1 MAPTW
6 YFVLS
11 SHSFLDRC
19 VIAACIVCL
28 FSNLPTNYLPRLL
41 LYAQHHLP
49 NLRASERWDTKVL
62 CSVSA
67 PIDRRESFLKWVMI
81 QGRQRKKKVKKFYFL
96 FSIFYFHFL
105 LGVLPFKGK
114 TLQNRYDNPYFS
126 PCQHSSC
133 AMTIWNQT
141 KILTLPFYNLLI
153 FQMLGVERLLFFMF
167 PTVGF
172 FLDTGR
178 TQRVCYC
185 QTVESFSRDYFP
197 QSGWCIARLLTS
209 PWMGSQCRYRDKIP
223 HPHIH
228 IPYIQTTPWGSLS
241 HKRGFVWIKKKF
253 SFWSMRWI
261 MDCIWKL
268 RKSGCTD
275 LSQLGATLQWQA
287 HLYLYLYLYF
297 YCGLSFN

>member
-41 LYAQHHLP
+41 LYAQHFP

-81 QGRQRKKKVKKFYFL
+81 QGGQRKKTVKNLGNSRFKSKTPKTVMTTHISPLVSTVPVQWQFEIRPKFWPYHFTTYYFSRWWGKKGCYFL
-96 FSIFYFHFL
+96 CFL
-105 LGVLPFKGK
+105 L
-114 TLQNRYDNPYFS
+114 
-126 PCQHSSC
+126 
-133 AMTIWNQT
+133 
-141 KILTLPFYNLLI
+141 
-153 FQMLGVERLLFFMF
+153 
-167 PTVGF
+167 F

-228 IPYIQTTPWGSLS
+228 IPYIQNPLRVSFS
-241 HKRGFVWIKKKF
+241 QKRFCL
-253 SFWSMRWI
+253 
-261 MDCIWKL
+261 D
-268 RKSGCTD
+268 
-275 LSQLGATLQWQA
+275 
-287 HLYLYLYLYF
+287 
-297 YCGLSFN
+297 